1 MAVKIIR
8 PAERELVPVHPKT
21 APAGAAASAA
31 SAAGLPLAAD
41 PPIKRQVV
49 SDDEPY
55 AHIVEAPARHVIAA
69 HSHSRTE
76 VTVIL
81 AGTAQVAGTQC
92 GPGTVIVVPA
102 DEQYSIE
109 VGDAPLTM
117 VVMRP
122 GRAAYR
128 WATTRA
134 E

>member
-8 PAERELVPVHPKT
+8 PAERELLPVRP
-21 APAGAAASAA
+21 AAEPAGEASRA
-31 SAAGLPLAAD
+31 SEH
-41 PPIKRQVV
+41 PIKRQVV

-55 AHIVEAPARHVIAA
+55 AHIVEAPAHHVIAA

-81 AGTAQVAGTQC
+81 SGAAQVAGTTC

-102 DEQYSIE
+102 DEEYSIE
-109 VGDAPLTM
+109 VGDSPLTM

-128 WATTRA
+128 WAETGA
-134 E
+134 A